1 MSEPSVSLSASS
13 TPPPGAAGNAGAASA
28 AEAPRNAYDIDDSLG
43 YLVARVRQL
52 IMAELTKE
60 TSQYGLTSTQAT
72 MLYKVATGKSK
83 TAADLARDYCID
95 ASAVTR
101 LLDRLEAHGLL
112 VRERSKTD
120 RRTVEL
126 GATEAGYA
134 MADRMPDIFVRAADH
149 LLRGFT
155 PEEVGFLKSLLRRV
169 IVNGESG

>member
-1 MSEPSVSLSASS
+1 MSEPPVTLSAT
-13 TPPPGAAGNAGAASA
+13 TPTSQPDAPQSDP
-28 AEAPRNAYDIDDSLG
+28 PRNAYDIDDSLG

-112 VRERSKTD
+112 VRERSKMD
-120 RRTVEL
+120 RRTVNL
-126 GATEAGYA
+126 SATEAGYA

-149 LLRGFT
+149 LMRGFSV
-155 PEEVGFLKSLLRRV
+155 EEVGFLKSLLRRV
-169 IVNGESG
+169 IANGESG